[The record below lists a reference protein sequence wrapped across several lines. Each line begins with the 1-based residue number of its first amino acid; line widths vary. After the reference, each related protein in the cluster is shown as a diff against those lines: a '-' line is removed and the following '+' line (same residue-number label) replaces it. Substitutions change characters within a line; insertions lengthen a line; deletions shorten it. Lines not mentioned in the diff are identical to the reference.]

1 MEDRCRLRL
10 AAVFYFC
17 AATSHVADVLSK
29 DNISAYISQMPSEK
43 AMNIPISL
51 K

>member
-1 MEDRCRLRL
+1 MKDRCGLGL
-10 AAVFYFC
+10 ATVFC
-17 AATSHVADVLSK
+17 IATSHLADVLSK